1 MSRLHALALSTCLLL
16 VSNAVLAQ
24 QVPAQDLGALRAAAA
39 AGDSNAQFELGNRF
53 LYGTGVVADELE
65 AARWFRL
72 AAEQNNNNAQ
82 YNLAVMYMQGTGVL
96 ADLNEALRW
105 FQRAADL
112 GDAPAQFTLGTL
124 FANGRVV
131 PQNPVQAHKW
141 FTLAASS
148 GHRAAAANLVLYQE
162 MMSDADIVE
171 AQRLANE
178 WIENFN
184 ASLGRGIPTDNE
196 SFANPGAQ

>member
-1 MSRLHALALSTCLLL
+1 MSRLRALLLSICLLL
-16 VSNAVLAQ
+16 ASEVGIAQ
-24 QVPAQDLGALRAAAA
+24 QAVGQDLGSLQAAAA

-162 MMSDADIVE
+162 MMSEADILE
-171 AQRLANE
+171 AQRLATE
-178 WIENFN
+178 WIETFN

-196 SFANPGAQ
+196 NFANPGAP

>member
-1 MSRLHALALSTCLLL
+1 MNGWRALALSCLLVL
-16 VSNAVLAQ
+16 PGLGLAQ
-24 QVPAQDLGALRAAAA
+24 QAPAQDLGSLQAAAA

-53 LYGTGVVADELE
+53 LYGNGVVTDELE

-131 PQNPVQAHKW
+131 PQNPVEAHKW

-162 MMSDADIVE
+162 MMSDADILE

-196 SFANPGAQ
+196 NFANPGAQ

>member
-1 MSRLHALALSTCLLL
+1 MKGWRSLALVCLLVL
-16 VSNAVLAQ
+16 PGSGLAQ
-24 QVPAQDLGALRAAAA
+24 QASVPDLGSLQAAAT

-53 LYGTGVVADELE
+53 LYGNGVVADELE

-162 MMSDADIVE
+162 MMSDADILE

-184 ASLGRGIPTDNE
+184 ASFGRGMPTDNE
-196 SFANPGAQ
+196 TFANPGAQ

>member
-1 MSRLHALALSTCLLL
+1 MSRWRELALIACLL
-16 VSNAVLAQ
+16 VLPLTGVAQ
-24 QVPAQDLGALRAAAA
+24 QAPAQDLGSLQAAAA
-39 AGDSNAQFELGNRF
+39 AGDGNAQFELGNRF

-124 FANGRVV
+124 FANGRIV
-131 PQNPVQAHKW
+131 PQDPVQAHKW
-141 FTLAASS
+141 FTLAASG

-178 WIENFN
+178 WIEHFN

-196 SFANPGAQ
+196 TFANPGAQ